1 MRKQKQMCDIFHCDR
16 RGDMYCCYYCP
27 KKNTCRNPCLNN
39 PEKCG
44 QMNINEKRK
53 GATKE

>member
-27 KKNTCRNPCLNN
+27 KKKGCRNPCLND
-39 PEKCG
+39 PGKCG
-44 QMNINEKRK
+44 QIKLKEK
-53 GATKE
+53 GAKRWT